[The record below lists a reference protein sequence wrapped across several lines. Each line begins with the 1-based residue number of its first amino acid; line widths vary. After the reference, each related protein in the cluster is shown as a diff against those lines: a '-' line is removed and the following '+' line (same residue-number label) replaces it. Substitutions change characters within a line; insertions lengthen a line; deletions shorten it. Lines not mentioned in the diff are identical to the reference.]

1 MKKFYDCIQY
11 TFDNNVYF
19 LEFGCYINA
28 MKNNI
33 RLDECIKKSLSES
46 ISDSL
51 RDAIMTGGLT
61 EGTQIKQDHMAQ
73 QFNVSISVIRE
84 ALKILE
90 GEGLVEFLPNHGA
103 AVAKLSSEEAL
114 DIFAIRV
121 LLETEALALSIPQL
135 TAEDYQQLEAVLA
148 EEETCTEPQRYNELN
163 SLFHEYLYKYCAN
176 KRLNDL
182 IRLQH
187 NNVGRYLVFYLDKMA
202 FKDQSHKEHLQ
213 LLEACKT
220 KDITKAKK
228 LLKQHMQ
235 KAGKQL
241 AAFLQK

>member
-1 MKKFYDCIQY
+1 M
-11 TFDNNVYF
+11 
-19 LEFGCYINA
+19 
-28 MKNNI
+28 

-51 RDAIMTGGLT
+51 RDSIMTGGLT

-90 GEGLVEFLPNHGA
+90 GEGLVEFLSNHGA

-135 TAEDYQQLEAVLA
+135 TAEDYQKLEAILA
-148 EEETCTEPQRYNELN
+148 EEAICKEPQRYNELN
-163 SLFHEYLYKYCAN
+163 SLFHESLYKYCTN
-176 KRLNDL
+176 QRLNDL

-187 NNVGRYLVFYLDKMA
+187 NNVGRYLVFYLDKME
-202 FKDQSHKEHLQ
+202 FKEQSHKEHLQ
-213 LLEACKT
+213 LLEVCKA
-220 KDITKAKK
+220 KDIAKARR

>member
-1 MKKFYDCIQY
+1 
-11 TFDNNVYF
+11 
-19 LEFGCYINA
+19 
-28 MKNNI
+28 MKNNL

-51 RDAIMTGGLT
+51 RDSIMTGGLT

-103 AVAKLSSEEAL
+103 AVAKLSSQEAL

-135 TAEDYQQLEAVLA
+135 TAEDNQKLEAILA
-148 EEETCTEPQRYNELN
+148 EEELCTEPQRYNELN
-163 SLFHEYLYKYCAN
+163 SLFHESLYKYCTN
-176 KRLNDL
+176 QRLNNL

-187 NNVGRYLVFYLDKMA
+187 NNVGRYLVFYLDKME
-202 FKDQSHKEHLQ
+202 FKEQSHKEHLQ
-213 LLEACKT
+213 LLEVCKA
-220 KDITKAKK
+220 KDIAKARR

-235 KAGKQL
+235 KAGNNLRHFCKNKIEAEEGKMGDL
-241 AAFLQK
+241 T